1 MRYFVYMPF
10 LFVWNK
16 KMPGR
21 SDEFVRLFSSE
32 RTFVPM
38 KRRACSGKNVRS
50 FLEVSSGFIM
60 TQKSLI
66 RFRNGIRPHVHI
78 RQTYIEF

>member
-16 KMPGR
+16 NMPEH

-32 RTFVPM
+32 RPFVPM

-50 FLEVSSGFIM
+50 FLKGSSGVIM

-66 RFRNGIRPHVHI
+66 QFRNGIRLTFV
-78 RQTYIEF
+78 RQTYL